1 MGLLGQQPKCSH
13 ALATSACRL
22 PASQVPRTASSTYL
36 LLSFKSIV
44 SCSPLA
50 ICLTSLL
57 SWCPQVAGVAVGH
70 CTIIHGENE
79 EAVRTGVTAVLP
91 RGLGRESS
99 CYAGWFSMNG
109 CGELTGMQWVE
120 ESGIATGP
128 YMITGTGSVGL
139 VHDAVLLWAHQ
150 REDVGLPG
158 GGLPIV
164 GETYDGRLSLGRHDS
179 VTQPVSP
186 DHVIEALESASDSF
200 VPEGCVGGGTGM
212 ITHGFK
218 GGIGTSS
225 RLVDCG
231 RHGVYTVGVLVQSNY
246 GSRELLRIAGAPV
259 GEELVDSFLPSSPP
273 VQVNPAVAHAQ
284 GSIIVYVATDAP
296 LLPHQLTRMAKRPAL
311 GLGRMVGI
319 TNNSFFPS
327 PLPSVYGC
335 RKPVLNPNPNFG
347 DDVAN
352 STVYFYCSSLW

>member
-1 MGLLGQQPKCSH
+1 MWRPDQRFLRTHGAGTAAAGVVPVATAGHEKKIRARDLGVPFVGQPG
-13 ALATSACRL
+13 AMN
-22 PASQVPRTASSTYL
+22 
-36 LLSFKSIV
+36 SI
-44 SCSPLA
+44 
-50 ICLTSLL
+50 ID
-57 SWCPQVAGVAVGH
+57 VAGVAVGH
-70 CTIIHGENE
+70 CTIIHGEGE
-79 EAVRTGVTAVLP
+79 QAVRTGVTAVLP

-109 CGELTGMQWVE
+109 CGELTGLPWVE

-150 REDVGLPG
+150 RGDVGLPG

-186 DHVIEALESASDSF
+186 EHVIEALETASNSF
-200 VPEGCVGGGTGM
+200 VEEGCVGGGTGM

-218 GGIGTSS
+218 GGIGSSS

-231 RHGVYTVGVLVQSNY
+231 RHGSFTVGVLVQSNY
-246 GSRELLRIAGAPV
+246 GSREQLRIAGAPV
-259 GEELVDSFLPSSPP
+259 GEELADSFLPSSPP
-273 VQVNPAVAHAQ
+273 VQTNSAVAHAQ

-296 LLPHQLTRMAKRPAL
+296 LLPHQLKRMAKRPTL
-311 GLGRMVGI
+311 GLGRMVSTDPNAAIGL
-319 TNNSFFPS
+319 SWH
-327 PLPSVYGC
+327 LP
-335 RKPVLNPNPNFG
+335 R
-347 DDVAN
+347 AR
-352 STVYFYCSSLW
+352 